1 MAEQSKKPKNDPD
14 KNLILDDERDLLM
27 DHEYDGIQELD
38 NNMPPWWL
46 YGFYVTII
54 FAVGYLLYY
63 DVLGWG
69 PSQEEE
75 YEIEMAMAAERYG
88 IQETEARDFS
98 QAVLLTDAASLER
111 GREVFNAST
120 NLCTTCHG
128 QNAQG
133 LVGPDLTNEYWKYG
147 CDMES
152 LMVSISEGF
161 PTRGMPAYGSTVRIG
176 DDDLAKLAS
185 YIISLRG
192 TNPAGAKAPDM
203 SRSERCEDPTAAGE
217 DVPAADE

>member
-1 MAEQSKKPKNDPD
+1 MAEQPNKPKKETD

-46 YGFYVTII
+46 YGFYVTIA

-69 PSQEEE
+69 PSQEQE
-75 YEIEMAMAAERYG
+75 YEIEMAMAAERFG
-88 IQETEARDFS
+88 SMAQESFDFS

-133 LVGPDLTNEYWKYG
+133 LVGPDLTNDYWKHG
-147 CDMES
+147 CDLES
-152 LMVSISEGF
+152 LIVSIKVGF
-161 PTRGMPAYGSTVRIG
+161 PNRGMPAYGSTVRIG
-176 DDDLAKLAS
+176 DDDLVKLAS
-185 YIISLRG
+185 YIVSLRG
-192 TNPAGAKAPDM
+192 SNPAGAKAPDM
-203 SRSERCEDPTAAGE
+203 SRSVRCEEP
-217 DVPAADE
+217 VPAEEAATEE

>member
-1 MAEQSKKPKNDPD
+1 MAEQPKKPINEPE

-69 PSQEEE
+69 LSQEEE
-75 YEIEMAMAAERYG
+75 YQREVAMAAERFG
-88 IQETEARDFS
+88 IQEVETRDFS
-98 QAVLLTDAASLER
+98 QAVLLTDTASLER

-120 NLCTTCHG
+120 NLCATCHG

-133 LVGPDLTNEYWKYG
+133 LVGPDLTNDYWKHG
-147 CDMES
+147 CDLQS
-152 LMVSISEGF
+152 IMVSISDGF
-161 PTRGMPAYGSTVRIG
+161 PNRGMPAYGSTVRIG
-176 DDDLAKLAS
+176 DDDLLALAS
-185 YIISLRG
+185 YIISIRG
-192 TNPAGAKAPDM
+192 SNPAGAKAPDM
-203 SRSERCEDPTAAGE
+203 SRSVRCEE
-217 DVPAADE
+217 PAEAEAPATEE